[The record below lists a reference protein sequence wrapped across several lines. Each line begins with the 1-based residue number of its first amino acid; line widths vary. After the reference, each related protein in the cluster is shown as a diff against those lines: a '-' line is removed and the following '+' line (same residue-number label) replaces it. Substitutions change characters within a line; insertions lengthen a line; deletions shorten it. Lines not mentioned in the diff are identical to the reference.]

1 MRINTTPSPGQS
13 SPECMYEWTQ
23 VTGRQQPTRAMD
35 QLWPPQ
41 IHTSSFPT
49 PRCHPNAKKATLS
62 DRRETRH
69 LKKGLWGLV
78 QARRIW
84 NEELNSHV
92 ESEGFPV
99 TLKDPAV
106 YVKGFRNRED
116 LAAGEGDFVR
126 VGPGKGLDV
135 LSKGKI

>member
-1 MRINTTPSPGQS
+1 MPS
-13 SPECMYEWTQ
+13 ERKE
-23 VTGRQQPTRAMD
+23 GRTE
-35 QLWPPQ
+35 
-41 IHTSSFPT
+41 
-49 PRCHPNAKKATLS
+49 

-116 LAAGEGDFVR
+116 FAAGRHWEGTRRAFERKDINTKYGITSREILFVHF
-126 VGPGKGLDV
+126 KDV
-135 LSKGKI
+135 LALQC